1 MFLDAAWQVAHPN
14 RSTER
19 LDQRTQ
25 VDDESAA
32 VEGGRSPSVA
42 RLDQTERVAE
52 QSAEGVPVEIRS
64 RVFDLKDARVRIE
77 VPDGDHAEQLQH
89 EQTERRVGT
98 EARRHL
104 GFDLRLV
111 EVVADGTQ
119 TGDRC
124 AHMDEC
130 LFQLDD
136 DVRESCVEFEPAHAS
151 AQGLFELIDLRAQR
165 SEVDR
170 GQTDVFDAR
179 WQVPSQ

>member
-1 MFLDAAWQVAHPN
+1 M
-14 RSTER
+14 
-19 LDQRTQ
+19 
-25 VDDESAA
+25 
-32 VEGGRSPSVA
+32 
-42 RLDQTERVAE
+42 
-52 QSAEGVPVEIRS
+52 
-64 RVFDLKDARVRIE
+64 FDLKDARVRIE

-98 EARRHL
+98 EARRHHEALQARQQL

>member
-98 EARRHL
+98 EARRHHEALQARQQL

-136 DVRESCVEFEPAHAS
+136 DVRESCVEFEPAHGPATS
-151 AQGLFELIDLRAQR
+151 SGRTHGQDRA
-165 SEVDR
+165 
-170 GQTDVFDAR
+170 GKG
-179 WQVPSQ
+179 